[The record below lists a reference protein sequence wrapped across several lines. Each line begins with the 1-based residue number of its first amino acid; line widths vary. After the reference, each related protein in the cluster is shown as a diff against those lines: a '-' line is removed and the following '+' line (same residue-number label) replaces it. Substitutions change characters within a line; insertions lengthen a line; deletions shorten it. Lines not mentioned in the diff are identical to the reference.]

1 MQLQKHIISLLG
13 FFLITFNSLALQH
26 SEVNLSPTNDSVAA
40 PQYTDHFLLKKAPT
54 VDSVINYGKLFLNKP
69 YRYGSSGADSFDCSG
84 YTSFVYR
91 NFGYNLEHSSAG
103 QAAQFDAIKRNNLKT
118 GDLVYFAGSRKSKRI
133 GHVGIVVDS
142 SADGK
147 FSFIHA
153 ASDRGITISSS
164 EEPYYSSRFIK
175 ANRVIGGTPLKSVM
189 PVISENKDA
198 DALSDISVPLTT
210 PGNKVK
216 KTIPAKYH
224 KVKSGETLSSIAA
237 KYDLTIA
244 ELKDLNGLTKT
255 KLSPKQRLKVKA
267 SETYTEIEPVQVA
280 DNKSKEDE
288 KSFDEGETKSVAS
301 THVVKK
307 GESLFSI
314 SKLYNVSVDELKKL
328 NSLGKGNLRLGQEL
342 KLNNPVTT
350 ENQVAD
356 NPSTVTTH
364 KVISGE
370 SLFSIAKMYDVSVED
385 LKKVND
391 LNAGGIHA
399 GQVLKITLTSKNT
412 AKLQKPDEV
421 QSVAQVAEAKQTTKI
436 PSLKPEAMPKSE
448 FFTNPTPKIES
459 NTEPQRVVKTE
470 ARSEVQ
476 SESAPKLG
484 LKARVIAHKVHAGEN
499 LMTIA
504 RDFKVSV
511 DELKKINNL
520 DGIKVSNGQEIL
532 ICINMP
538 STGINHAAVEP
549 PVVVS
554 TPVQKQPA
562 VEKSVVEPKPVI
574 VAKSVAAIESTPKP
588 DAKQK
593 HTLHKVRR
601 GENLNSIAEDYHI
614 SIDELKRI
622 NNLQGT
628 KISVGQQLLVAES
641 KATTD
646 NTKELVVKSDVSAK
660 LTSHK
665 VKKGETLNSIA
676 KANNTTIDELK
687 RINNLSQTKLTL
699 GQVIKIGSEAPESEE
714 VSKASVVKS
723 TVPAK
728 LTSHKVK
735 KGETLNS
742 IAKANN
748 TTIDELKRI
757 NNLSQTKLK
766 PGQVIKIGSEA
777 PESEEVSKVSVVK
790 STAPAKLTSHK
801 VKKGETLN
809 SIAKVNN
816 TTIDELKRI
825 NNLSQ
830 TKLKPGQVIKIGSES
845 PESEEVSKAPV
856 VKSTVPAKLTSHKVK
871 KGETLNS
878 IAKANNTTIDE
889 LKRINNLSKTKLNPG
904 QVIKLSLSGS
914 ESEEVTKT
922 PVAKPENLG
931 KSALHKV
938 KKGETLGSIAKA
950 NNITIDELKR
960 MNNLSDS
967 KLKLGQEL
975 KLVANSEN
983 TEVVKEAPAKTQ
995 SSNKTVSHNVKKGET
1010 IKSIARD
1017 YNMTVDELKEINGL
1031 TTTKLQKGQKLIV
1044 NQSTSEKANSTDV
1057 KEVHKESSK
1066 HKVAHYKVK
1075 PGDSYYTIAEKHGC
1089 TVKDLKEWN
1098 NKTGNK
1104 LKPGVEL
1111 EIRK

>member
-1 MQLQKHIISLLG
+1 MQLQKYI
-13 FFLITFNSLALQH
+13 FFLIGFLLITLKSSALQH
-26 SEVNLSPTNDSVAA
+26 SDMNLSSSNDTVVA
-40 PQYTDHFLLKKAPT
+40 PQYTDHFLLKKAST

-103 QAAQFDAIKRNNLKT
+103 QAAQFDAIKRNNLKA

-244 ELKDLNGLTKT
+244 ELKNLNGLIKT

-267 SETYTEIEPVQVA
+267 SETYTEIEPVRVA

-314 SKLYNVSVDELKKL
+314 SKLYNVSVEELKKL
-328 NSLGKGNLRLGQEL
+328 NNLEKGSLRLGQEL
-342 KLNNPVTT
+342 KLNNSGAA

-356 NPSTVTTH
+356 NPSTLTTH

-385 LKKVND
+385 LKKIND

-399 GQVLKITLTSKNT
+399 GQVLKITLASKNT
-412 AKLQKPDEV
+412 AKFQKPDEFQPV
-421 QSVAQVAEAKQTTKI
+421 SQVVVAKQETKI

-448 FFTNPTPKIES
+448 FFTNPTPKLES
-459 NTEPQRVVKTE
+459 NTEPQRVVKAETG
-470 ARSEVQ
+470 SEVQ

-520 DGIKVSNGQEIL
+520 DGTKLSNGQEIL

-538 STGINHAAVEP
+538 STGINHAAVEA

-554 TPVQKQPA
+554 TPVQKQSA
-562 VEKSVVEPKPVI
+562 VEKPVLEPKQVSI
-574 VAKSVAAIESTPKP
+574 ARSVAVIEPTLKP

-593 HTLHKVRR
+593 NTFHKVHR
-601 GENLNSIAEDYHI
+601 GENLNSIAEEYHI

-641 KATTD
+641 KATSG
-646 NTKELVVKSDVSAK
+646 NLKELVVKSDVSAKLASHKVKKGETLNSIAKANNTTIDELKRINNLSQAKLKPGQVIKIGSEASESEEIAKTSVEKSTVPAK

-665 VKKGETLNSIA
+665 VKKGETLNSIAKANNTTIDELKRINNLSQAKLKPGQVIKISSGASGLEEIAKTLVEKSTVPAKLTSHKVKKGETLGSIA

-714 VSKASVVKS
+714 IAKTSVEKS

-735 KGETLNS
+735 KGETLGS

-777 PESEEVSKVSVVK
+777 PGSEYIVKAPIVK
-790 STAPAKLTSHK
+790 SAVPTKPASH
-801 VKKGETLN
+801 
-809 SIAKVNN
+809 
-816 TTIDELKRI
+816 R
-825 NNLSQ
+825 
-830 TKLKPGQVIKIGSES
+830 
-845 PESEEVSKAPV
+845 
-856 VKSTVPAKLTSHKVK
+856 
-871 KGETLNS
+871 
-878 IAKANNTTIDE
+878 
-889 LKRINNLSKTKLNPG
+889 
-904 QVIKLSLSGS
+904 
-914 ESEEVTKT
+914 
-922 PVAKPENLG
+922 
-931 KSALHKV
+931 V

-950 NNITIDELKR
+950 NDISIDELKR

-975 KLVANSEN
+975 KLVANSESA
-983 TEVVKEAPAKTQ
+983 EVVKEAPAKAQ
-995 SSNKTVSHNVKKGET
+995 LPNKTVSHKVKKGET
-1010 IKSIARD
+1010 IKSIAHD

-1031 TTTKLQKGQKLIV
+1031 TSTKLQNGQKLIV
-1044 NQSTSEKANSTDV
+1044 NQSTNEKANSS
-1057 KEVHKESSK
+1057 EVNEGHKESSK
-1066 HKVAHYKVK
+1066 RKVAHYKVK
-1075 PGDSYYTIAEKHGC
+1075 PGDSYYTIAEKYGC

-1104 LKPGVEL
+1104 LKPGIEL